1 MTKESKASVKQE
13 MPDDLKQWFES
24 ICQPFN
30 RMLKDIYDDL
40 FQKEFLKR
48 LTWEDDMLWYE
59 SPEQGYRYS
68 VPKLARGIL
77 DAQKYYDGFVG
88 SRGGLD
94 SRNRG
99 KEGKGLAILVLEWGC
114 LLQENMDREALEP
127 LEQALE
133 RFLEDHRREDENKKE
148 VIPRFMPIFAD
159 AMEKKRMRNS
169 ELLQNTDR
177 MLLRRYLKPAFEC
190 LQSDQA
196 RPDGSVNACAGEL
209 MLVISAM
216 ASGKTAEELQR
227 LSRDA
232 AVLKVMLQNLVHE
245 YFHSEAEGGGK

>member
-1 MTKESKASVKQE
+1 MTKESKAGVKQE

-48 LTWEDDMLWYE
+48 LTWVDDMLWYE
-59 SPEQGYRYS
+59 SPEQSHRYS
-68 VPKLARGIL
+68 VSELARGIL
-77 DAQKYYDGFVG
+77 DAQTYYGGFVG
-88 SRGGLD
+88 PRGGLD

-99 KEGKGLAILVLEWGC
+99 KEGKGLAILVMEWGY

-133 RFLEDHRREDENKKE
+133 RFLEDHRGEDADKKE
-148 VIPRFMPIFAD
+148 VIPQFIPIFAD
-159 AMEKKRMRNS
+159 TMEKTRMRNS
-169 ELLQNTDR
+169 ELQQNTDR
-177 MLLRRYLKPAFEC
+177 MLLRRYLKPAFER

-209 MLVISAM
+209 LPVISAM
-216 ASGKTAEELQR
+216 ASGKTTDELQR

-245 YFHSEAEGGGK
+245 YFRSKIAG